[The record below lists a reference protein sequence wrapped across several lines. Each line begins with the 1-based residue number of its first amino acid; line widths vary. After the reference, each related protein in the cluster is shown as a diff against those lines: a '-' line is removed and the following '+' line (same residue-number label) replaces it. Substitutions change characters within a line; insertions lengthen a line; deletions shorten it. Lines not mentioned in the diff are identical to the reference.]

1 MTDHA
6 SKLTVILPGKLID
19 GVQDSPQEGMAVAF
33 SDVGIQWIGRRGE
46 LDNAVFSSEPAEED
60 APREILEFPDSTLL
74 PGLFDLHT
82 HTNMP
87 GDGRTGEEVDRDDS
101 DDIRLLR
108 SARNVGDAL
117 STGVTTLCDCGS
129 WNRTAFSLKEGLAQG
144 LMPGPR
150 TLVSGPPLTI
160 TGGHLWF
167 MGGETDGI
175 DNLRARVRERVW
187 QGADFIKV
195 AASGGSTLT
204 SDPYRASFSLE
215 ELKAIVDEAHNRNRP
230 VLAHCRCTE
239 SINFALDAGVDA
251 ILHCF
256 FTDSDGSYRY
266 DEPTAGRLAESG
278 VWLNPTMHLGRVSRA
293 HLQRIKEQRPFTPAE
308 QDRWERSNRMGGT
321 AMEQFGQLIRA
332 GVKLAGGSDC
342 GWGSYPFGDFQG
354 EIIAMRDAGLTPMQ
368 AIQAGTR
375 NPAAALGVLS
385 ETGAIEPGKAADLL
399 VVEGDPVADIHAM
412 RRVQAVFKQGRK
424 VESARPAAAMG

>member
-1 MTDHA
+1 MTDSPNPA
-6 SKLTVILPGKLID
+6 NCKNTTVILPGKLID
-19 GVQDSPQEGMAVAF
+19 GVQDAPREGMAVAF
-33 SDVGIQWIGRRGE
+33 GDGGISWVGRRGE
-46 LDNAVFSSEPAEED
+46 LDFSPGGR
-60 APREILEFPDSTLL
+60 PREILEFPDATLL
-74 PGLFDLHT
+74 PGLFDCHT

-101 DDIRLLR
+101 DDVRLLR
-108 SARNVGDAL
+108 SARNVADAL

-129 WNRTAFSLKEGLAQG
+129 WNNTAYSLKAGLAQG
-144 LMPGPR
+144 IAQGPR

-167 MGGETDGI
+167 MGGEVDGVTGI
-175 DNLRARVRERVW
+175 RAAVRERVK

-204 SDPYRASFSLE
+204 SDPYRASFTLE
-215 ELKAIVDEAHNRNRP
+215 ELKALVDEAHNRNRP

-256 FTDSDGSYRY
+256 FADADGSYRY

-293 HLQRIKEQRPFTPAE
+293 HLQRIREQRPFTPAE
-308 QDRWERSNRMGGT
+308 QERWERSNRMGGT
-321 AMEQFGQLIRA
+321 AMEQFGRLIRA

-354 EIIAMRDAGLTPMQ
+354 EIIAMRDAGLSPMQ

-375 NPAAALGVLS
+375 NPAAALGVLP
-385 ETGAIEPGKAADLL
+385 ETGSIEVGKSADLL
-399 VVEGDPVADIHAM
+399 LVEGDPAADINAL
-412 RRVQAVFKQGRK
+412 RRVKAVFQQGRR
-424 VESARPAAAMG
+424 VESARPAIAMA

>member
-1 MTDHA
+1 MTD
-6 SKLTVILPGKLID
+6 SRSPITVILPGKLID
-19 GVQDSPQEGMAVAF
+19 GVQDAPQEGMAVAF
-33 SDVGIQWIGRRGE
+33 SNGRVSWTGRRGE
-46 LDNAVFSSEPAEED
+46 FDD
-60 APREILEFPDSTLL
+60 AQSDWPGEILEFPDSTLL

-108 SARNVGDAL
+108 SARNVADAL

-129 WNRTAFSLKEGLAQG
+129 WNNTAFSLKEGLAQG
-144 LMPGPR
+144 IAPGPR

-167 MGGETDGI
+167 MGGEVDGVAGI
-175 DNLRARVRERVW
+175 RAAVRERVK

-204 SDPYRASFSLE
+204 SDPYRASFTLE
-215 ELKAIVDEAHNRNRP
+215 ELKAMVDEAHNRNRP

-278 VWLNPTMHLGRVSRA
+278 VWLTPPMHLGRVSRA
-293 HLQRIKEQRPFTPAE
+293 HVQRIREQRPFTPAE
-308 QDRWERSNRMGGT
+308 QERWERSNRMGGT

-332 GVKLAGGSDC
+332 GVRLVGGSDC

-368 AIQAGTR
+368 AIQSGTR
-375 NPAAALGVLS
+375 NPAAAVGVSS
-385 ETGAIEPGKAADLL
+385 ETGSIEIGKSADLL
-399 VVEGDPVADIHAM
+399 LVEGDPVADINAL
-412 RRVQAVFKQGRK
+412 RQVKAVFKEGRR
-424 VESARPAAAMG
+424 VESARPAVAMG

>member
-1 MTDHA
+1 MTD
-6 SKLTVILPGKLID
+6 SSSPLTVILPGKLID
-19 GVQDSPQEGMAVAF
+19 GVQNTPQEGMAVAF
-33 SDVGIQWIGRRGE
+33 SDGGISWIGRRGE
-46 LDNAVFSSEPAEED
+46 LDNVQADV
-60 APREILEFPDSTLL
+60 PREILEFPDSTLL

-87 GDGRTGEEVDRDDS
+87 GDGRTGEEVDRDDT
-101 DDIRLLR
+101 DDVRLLR
-108 SARNVGDAL
+108 SARNVAEAL

-129 WNRTAFSLKEGLAQG
+129 WNNTAFSLKEGLAQG
-144 LMPGPR
+144 LAQGPR

-167 MGGETDGI
+167 MGGEVDGI
-175 DNLRARVRERVW
+175 AGIRAAVRERVK

-215 ELKAIVDEAHNRNRP
+215 ELRSLVDEAHNRNRP

-293 HLQRIKEQRPFTPAE
+293 YLQRIKEQRPFTPAE
-308 QDRWERSNRMGGT
+308 EERWERSNRMGGT
-321 AMEQFGQLIRA
+321 AMEQFGRLIRA
-332 GVKLAGGSDC
+332 GVRLVGGSDC

-354 EIIAMRDAGLTPMQ
+354 EIIVMRDAGLTPMQ

-375 NPAAALGVLS
+375 NPAAALGLLAQ
-385 ETGAIEPGKAADLL
+385 TGSIEVGKSADLL
-399 VVEGDPVADIHAM
+399 LVKGDPVADIGTL
-412 RRVQAVFKQGRK
+412 RQVKAVFKQGRC
-424 VESARPAAAMG
+424 VESARPAIAMD

>member
-1 MTDHA
+1 MVD
-6 SKLTVILPGKLID
+6 SGEELTIILPGNLID
-19 GVQDSPQEGMAVAF
+19 GLKSLPEEGMAVAF
-33 SDVGIQWIGRRGE
+33 SRRGIQWVGHRGE
-46 LDNAVFSSEPAEED
+46 VENFGGE
-60 APREILEFPDSTLL
+60 APREILNYPNSTLL
-74 PGLFDLHT
+74 PGLFDCHT

-87 GDGRTGEEVDRDDS
+87 GDGRTGEEVHHDDS
-101 DDIRLLR
+101 DDVRLLR
-108 SARNVGDAL
+108 SASNVADAL
-117 STGVTTLCDCGS
+117 STGVTSLCDCGS
-129 WNRTAFSLKEGLAQG
+129 WNTTAYSLKEGLAQG
-144 LMPGPR
+144 IVEGPR

-175 DNLRARVRERVW
+175 DNIRARVRERVW

-204 SDPYRASFSLE
+204 SDPYRASYTLE
-215 ELKAIVDEAHNRNRP
+215 ELKALVDEAHNRNKP

-266 DEPTAGRLAESG
+266 DEPTADRLAESG

-293 HLQRIKEQRPFTPAE
+293 HLQRIKERRPFTPAE
-308 QDRWERSNRMGGT
+308 QERWERSNRMGGT

-332 GVKLAGGSDC
+332 GVRLAGGSDC

-354 EIIAMRDAGLTPMQ
+354 EIIAMHDAGLTPMQ
-368 AIQAGTR
+368 AMQAGTC
-375 NPAAALGVLS
+375 NPASALGVIS
-385 ETGAIEPGKAADLL
+385 RTGTIEPGKSADLL
-399 VVEGDPVADIHAM
+399 LVEGNPATDIGAL
-412 RRVQAVFKQGRK
+412 RRVQAVYAGGKA
-424 VESARPAAAMG
+424 VATARPAEAMD

>member
-1 MTDHA
+1 MPETN
-6 SKLTVILPGKLID
+6 SPLTVILPGKLID
-19 GVQDSPQEGMAVAF
+19 GISASSKEGKAVGV
-33 SDVGIQWIGRRGE
+33 SDGRILWVGKRGE
-46 LDNAVFSSEPAEED
+46 VENSRSDI
-60 APREILEFPDSTLL
+60 PRETLEFPGATLL

-101 DDIRLLR
+101 DDLRLLR
-108 SARNVGDAL
+108 SARNVADHL

-129 WNRTAFSLKEGLAQG
+129 WNKTAFSLKGGLSQG
-144 LMPGPR
+144 LVNGPR
-150 TLVSGPPLTI
+150 TMVSGPPLTI

-167 MGGETDGI
+167 MGGQVDGVNGI
-175 DNLRARVRERVW
+175 RAAVRQRVKD
-187 QGADFIKV
+187 GADFIKV

-204 SDPYRASFSLE
+204 SDPYRASFNLE
-215 ELKAIVDEAHNRNRP
+215 ELTALVDEAHQRNRP

-239 SINFALDAGVDA
+239 SITFALDAGVDA

-266 DEPTAGRLAESG
+266 DEPTADRLAESE
-278 VWLNPTMHLGRVSRA
+278 VYLNPTMHLGRVSRA
-293 HLQRIKEQRPFTPAE
+293 YLERIRTERPFTPAE

-321 AMEQFGQLIRA
+321 AMEQFARLIRA

-354 EIIAMRDAGLTPMQ
+354 EVIAMHDAGLSAMD
-368 AIQAGTR
+368 AVLAGTR
-375 NPAAALGVLS
+375 NPAHALGVL
-385 ETGAIEPGKAADLL
+385 EQTGTIEAGKAADML
-399 VVEGDPVADIHAM
+399 VVDGDPSLDIEAL
-412 RRVQAVFKQGRK
+412 RRVKAVFKRGTR
-424 VESARPAAAMG
+424 VDSARPAVNAA

>member
-1 MTDHA
+1 MTN
-6 SKLTVILPGKLID
+6 SGEKLTVILPGKLID
-19 GVQDSPQEGMAVAF
+19 GVQDSPREGMAVGF
-33 SDVGIQWIGRRGE
+33 SDKGIQWIGGRGDVE
-46 LDNAVFSSEPAEED
+46 NVGPNTS
-60 APREILEFPDSTLL
+60 REILHFPDSTLL

-101 DDIRLLR
+101 DDVRLLR
-108 SARNVGDAL
+108 AASNVSDAL
-117 STGVTTLCDCGS
+117 STGVTSLCDCGS
-129 WNRTAFSLKEGLAQG
+129 WNSTAFSLKQG
-144 LMPGPR
+144 LEQGIVSGPR

-175 DNLRARVRERVW
+175 DSIRARVRERVW

-204 SDPYRASFSLE
+204 SDPYRASYTLE
-215 ELKAIVDEAHNRNRP
+215 ELKTLVDEAHNRNRP

-256 FTDSDGSYRY
+256 FANADGSYRY
-266 DEPTAGRLAESG
+266 DEPTADRLAESG

-293 HLQRIKEQRPFTPAE
+293 HLQRIKEQRAFTPTE
-308 QDRWERSNRMGGT
+308 QDRWERSNRSGGIS
-321 AMEQFGQLIRA
+321 MEQFGQLISA
-332 GVKLAGGSDC
+332 GVRLAGGSDC

-368 AIQAGTR
+368 AIRAGTC
-375 NPAAALGVLS
+375 NPASALGVAG
-385 ETGAIEPGKAADLL
+385 ETGTIESGKSADLL
-399 VVEGDPVADIHAM
+399 LVEGDPTSHISAL
-412 RRVQAVFKQGRK
+412 RRVQAVFSKGRA
-424 VESARPAAAMG
+424 VASARPAVAMD

>member
-1 MTDHA
+1 MTD
-6 SKLTVILPGKLID
+6 SRNLMTVILPGKLID
-19 GVQDSPQEGMAVAF
+19 GVQDAPQEGMAVAF
-33 SDVGIQWIGRRGE
+33 SSGRISWIGRRGE
-46 LDNAVFSSEPAEED
+46 LDD
-60 APREILEFPDSTLL
+60 AQGDGSREILELPDSTLL

-87 GDGRTGEEVDRDDS
+87 GDGRTGEEVDRDDT
-101 DDIRLLR
+101 DDIRLMR
-108 SARNVGDAL
+108 SARNIADAL

-129 WNRTAFSLKEGLAQG
+129 WNSTAFSLKEGLAQG
-144 LMPGPR
+144 LAQGPR

-167 MGGETDGI
+167 MGGEVDGVAGI
-175 DNLRARVRERVW
+175 RAAVRERVK

-204 SDPYRASFSLE
+204 SDPYRASFTLE
-215 ELKAIVDEAHNRNRP
+215 ELKALVDEAHNRNRP

-293 HLQRIKEQRPFTPAE
+293 HLQRIREQRPFTPAE
-308 QDRWERSNRMGGT
+308 QERWERSNRMGGT

-332 GVKLAGGSDC
+332 GVRLVGGSDC

-375 NPAAALGVLS
+375 NPAAALGVLP
-385 ETGAIEPGKAADLL
+385 ETGSIEPGKSADLL
-399 VVEGDPVADIHAM
+399 AVEGDPATDIDAL
-412 RRVQAVFKQGRK
+412 RRVKAVFKQGRR
-424 VESARPAAAMG
+424 VESARPAETMG

>member
-1 MTDHA
+1 MSDSG

-19 GVQDSPQEGMAVAF
+19 GVHDAAQEGMAVAF
-33 SDVGIQWIGRRGE
+33 NDKGIHWVARRGDVE
-46 LDNAVFSSEPAEED
+46 NFSNDTPLET
-60 APREILEFPDSTLL
+60 LEFPGSTLL
-74 PGLFDLHT
+74 PGLFDCHT

-87 GDGRTGEEVDRDDS
+87 GDGRTGEEVDRDDTN
-101 DDIRLLR
+101 DVRLLR
-108 SARNVGDAL
+108 SARNVMDAL
-117 STGVTTLCDCGS
+117 STGVTTVCDCGS
-129 WNRTAFSLKEGLAQG
+129 WNRTAFSLKQG
-144 LMPGPR
+144 LEQGLVSGPR

-175 DNLRARVRERVW
+175 DNIRARVRERVS

-204 SDPYRASFSLE
+204 SDPYRASYTLE
-215 ELKAIVDEAHNRNRP
+215 ELTALVDEAHNRSRP

-256 FTDSDGSYRY
+256 FAEADGSYHY
-266 DEPTAGRLAESG
+266 DEPTAARLAEAE

-293 HLQRIKEQRPFTPAE
+293 HLQRIREQRPFTPAE
-308 QDRWERSNRMGGT
+308 QERWERSERMGGRL
-321 AMEQFGQLIRA
+321 MEQFERLIHS
-332 GVKLAGGSDC
+332 GVRLVGGSDC

-354 EIIAMRDAGLTPMQ
+354 EIIAMRDAGLTPLQ
-368 AIQAGTR
+368 AIQAGTGS
-375 NPAAALGVLS
+375 PASALGVS
-385 ETGAIEPGKAADLL
+385 SKTGAIEPGKSADLL
-399 VVEGDPVADIHAM
+399 LVQGDPSSDIYAL
-412 RRVQAVFKQGRK
+412 RQVQAVYREGEE
-424 VESARPAAAMG
+424 VASARPAVAMD

>member
-1 MTDHA
+1 MTD
-6 SKLTVILPGKLID
+6 SFIPLTIILPGKFID
-19 GVQDSPQEGMAVAF
+19 GVRNAPQEGMAVAI
-33 SDVGIQWIGRRGE
+33 SGGSILWIGRRGE
-46 LDNAVFSSEPAEED
+46 LENSRSD
-60 APREILEFPDSTLL
+60 APREILEFPDATLL
-74 PGLFDLHT
+74 PGLFDCHT

-87 GDGRTGEEVDRDDS
+87 GDARTGEEVDRDDS
-101 DDIRLLR
+101 DDVRLLR
-108 SARNVGDAL
+108 SARNVSDAL
-117 STGVTTLCDCGS
+117 ATGVTTLCDCGS

-144 LMPGPR
+144 LVKGPR

-175 DNLRARVRERVW
+175 DGIRATVRERVK

-204 SDPYRASFSLE
+204 SNPYRASFSLE
-215 ELKAIVDEAHNRNRP
+215 ELRALVDEAHNRSRP

-239 SINFALDAGVDA
+239 SVNFALDAGVDA

-256 FTDSDGSYRY
+256 FAEADGSYRY
-266 DEPTAGRLAESG
+266 DEPTADRLAESG
-278 VWLNPTMHLGRVSRA
+278 VYLNPTMHLGRVSRA
-293 HLQRIKEQRPFTPAE
+293 YLQRTMEQRPLTPAE
-308 QDRWERSNRMGGT
+308 QERWERSNRMGGVS
-321 AMEQFGQLIRA
+321 MEQFGHLIRA
-332 GVKLAGGSDC
+332 GVRLAGGSDC

-354 EIIAMRDAGLTPMQ
+354 EILAMAEAGLTPMQ

-385 ETGAIEPGKAADLL
+385 QTGTIEPGKSADLL
-399 VVEGDPVADIHAM
+399 IVDGDPVADIEAL
-412 RRVQAVFKQGRK
+412 RRVRAVFRQGIE
-424 VESARPAAAMG
+424 VESARPVVPTA

>member
-1 MTDHA
+1 MTDSRSPHTHA
-6 SKLTVILPGKLID
+6 NTSVILPGKLID
-19 GVQDSPQEGMAVAF
+19 GVQDAPQQGMAVAF
-33 SDVGIQWIGRRGE
+33 SDAGIWWIGRREE
-46 LDNAVFSSEPAEED
+46 LDNAQGGAG
-60 APREILEFPDSTLL
+60 REILEFPDSTLL

-101 DDIRLLR
+101 DDVRLLR
-108 SARNVGDAL
+108 SARNVADAL

-129 WNRTAFSLKEGLAQG
+129 WNNTAFSLKEGLAQG
-144 LMPGPR
+144 IAQGPR

-167 MGGETDGI
+167 MGGEVDGATGI
-175 DNLRARVRERVW
+175 RAAVRERVK

-204 SDPYRASFSLE
+204 SDPYRASFTLE
-215 ELKAIVDEAHNRNRP
+215 ELKALVDESHNRNRP

-256 FTDSDGSYRY
+256 FADSDGSYRY
-266 DEPTAGRLAESG
+266 DESTAARLAESG

-293 HLQRIKEQRPFTPAE
+293 YLERIKEQRPFTPAE
-308 QDRWERSNRMGGT
+308 QERWERSNRMGGA
-321 AMEQFGQLIRA
+321 AMVQFGELIRA
-332 GVKLAGGSDC
+332 GVRLAGGSDC

-375 NPAAALGVLS
+375 NPAAALGMSS
-385 ETGAIEPGKAADLL
+385 ETGSIEVGKSADLL
-399 VVEGDPVADIHAM
+399 LVEGDPIADINAL
-412 RRVQAVFKQGRK
+412 RRVKAVFKQGRR
-424 VESARPAAAMG
+424 VESARPAIAMG

>member
-1 MTDHA
+1 MTD
-6 SKLTVILPGKLID
+6 SRSPTTVILPGRLID
-19 GVQDSPQEGMAVAF
+19 GVQDASQKGMAVAF
-33 SDVGIQWIGRRGE
+33 DETGISWVGRRGDLE
-46 LDNAVFSSEPAEED
+46 NAQGD
-60 APREILEFPDSTLL
+60 GHREILDLPDSTLL

-87 GDGRTGEEVDRDDS
+87 GDGRSGEDVDRDDT
-101 DDIRLLR
+101 DDVRLLR
-108 SARNVGDAL
+108 SARNVSEAL

-129 WNRTAFSLKEGLAQG
+129 WNNTAFSLKEGLAQG
-144 LMPGPR
+144 LARGPR

-167 MGGETDGI
+167 MGGEVDGI
-175 DNLRARVRERVW
+175 AGIRAAVRERVK

-204 SDPYRASFSLE
+204 SDPYRASFTLE
-215 ELKAIVDEAHNRNRP
+215 ELKALVDEAHNRNRP

-239 SINFALDAGVDA
+239 SISFALDAGVDA

-266 DEPTAGRLAESG
+266 DEPTADRLAESE

-293 HLQRIKEQRPFTPAE
+293 YLQSTMTQRPLTPVE
-308 QDRWERSNRMGGT
+308 QERWERSNRMGNT
-321 AMEQFGQLIRA
+321 LMEQFGRLISA

-354 EIIAMRDAGLTPMQ
+354 EIIAMRDAGLTAME
-368 AIQAGTR
+368 AIRAGTC
-375 NPAAALGVLS
+375 NPAAALGLLS
-385 ETGAIEPGKAADLL
+385 ETGSIEVGKSADLL
-399 VVEGDPVADIHAM
+399 LVEGDPEADVNAL
-412 RRVQAVFKQGRK
+412 RQVKTVFKQGRR
-424 VESARPAAAMG
+424 VESARPAIAMG

>member
-1 MTDHA
+1 MTD
-6 SKLTVILPGKLID
+6 SRSPVTVILPGKLID
-19 GVQDSPQEGMAVAF
+19 GVQDTPQEGMAVAF
-33 SDVGIQWIGRRGE
+33 SNGLISWIRQR
-46 LDNAVFSSEPAEED
+46 SEFDD
-60 APREILEFPDSTLL
+60 AQGDGPRKILEFPDSTLL

-87 GDGRTGEEVDRDDS
+87 GDGRTGEEVDRDDT

-108 SARNVGDAL
+108 SARNVADAL

-129 WNRTAFSLKEGLAQG
+129 WNSTAFSLKEGLAQG
-144 LMPGPR
+144 IAPGPR

-167 MGGETDGI
+167 MGGEVDGVAGI
-175 DNLRARVRERVW
+175 RAAVRERVK

-204 SDPYRASFSLE
+204 SDPYRASFTLE
-215 ELKAIVDEAHNRNRP
+215 ELKAMVDEAHNRNRP

-293 HLQRIKEQRPFTPAE
+293 HLQRLREQRPFTPAE
-308 QDRWERSNRMGGT
+308 EERWERSNRMGGT

-332 GVKLAGGSDC
+332 GVRLVGGSDC

-375 NPAAALGVLS
+375 NPAAALGVLQ
-385 ETGAIEPGKAADLL
+385 ETGSIEAGKSADLL
-399 VVEGDPVADIHAM
+399 LVEGDPAADINAL
-412 RRVQAVFKQGRK
+412 RRVEAVFKQGRM
-424 VESARPAAAMG
+424 VESARPAVAMG

>member
-1 MTDHA
+1 MTDTGG
-6 SKLTVILPGKLID
+6 KLTVILPGKLFD
-19 GVQDSPQEGMAVAF
+19 GVRDSAQEGMAVAF
-33 SDVGIQWIGRRGE
+33 NERGIQWIGRRGE
-46 LDNAVFSSEPAEED
+46 VED
-60 APREILEFPDSTLL
+60 EGPDTPREILDFPDSALL
-74 PGLFDLHT
+74 PGLFDCHT

-101 DDIRLLR
+101 DDVRLLR
-108 SARNVGDAL
+108 SASNVNDAL
-117 STGVTTLCDCGS
+117 STGVTSLCDCGS
-129 WNRTAFSLKEGLAQG
+129 WNNTAFSLKEGISQG
-144 LMPGPR
+144 IVSGPR

-175 DNLRARVRERVW
+175 ENIRARVRERVW

-204 SDPYRASFSLE
+204 SDPYRASYTLE
-215 ELKAIVDEAHNRNRP
+215 ELKALVDEAHNRNKP

-266 DEPTAGRLAESG
+266 DEPTADRLAETG

-293 HLQRIKEQRPFTPAE
+293 NLQRIKEQRPFTPAE

-321 AMEQFGQLIRA
+321 AMEQFGRLIRS
-332 GVKLAGGSDC
+332 GVRLIGGSDC

-354 EIIAMRDAGLTPMQ
+354 EIIAMHDAGLTASQ
-368 AIQAGTR
+368 AIKAGTA
-375 NPAAALGVLS
+375 NPASALGVGSL
-385 ETGAIEPGKAADLL
+385 TGTIEPRKAADLL
-399 VVEGDPVADIHAM
+399 LVEGNPASDINSL
-412 RRVQAVFKQGRK
+412 RRVQAVYSGGRP
-424 VESARPAAAMG
+424 VGSARPAMAMD